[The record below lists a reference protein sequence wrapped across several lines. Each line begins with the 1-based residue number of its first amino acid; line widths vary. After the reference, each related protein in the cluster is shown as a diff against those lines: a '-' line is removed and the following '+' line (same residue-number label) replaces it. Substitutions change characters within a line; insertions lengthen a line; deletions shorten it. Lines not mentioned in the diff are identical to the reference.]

1 MGNIDVNDANHKHA
15 TYWERKGDEAARAA
29 GYELDSAA
37 AGQKYQK
44 AADDFNKA
52 ARALD
57 RAGDRKNAAWDYER
71 AAWQLEHKG
80 DLKGAAHYLEKAGA
94 DITNDLSKKNDLRR
108 DVQAERD
115 YSEAGEDRMNA
126 GKAAGR
132 NHKEAAKQYGE
143 AERDFTKAADADAR
157 ISIGTSDDIK
167 NIEKY
172 NTKAALAREKAAAE
186 AGEDHMDAGKAA
198 GRNHK
203 EAAKQYGE
211 AEADFS
217 KAAGRSGNV
226 DDIKKYY
233 TKADHAGE
241 KAAAAAGEDHMDAG
255 KAAER
260 HHNHKEAA
268 NQYGQ
273 AHDDFTKAAV
283 LARKAGDTED
293 ADKYDKQADDAGKK
307 AAKEET
313 LVKPKDAL
321 PAHINPKNRL

>member
-143 AERDFTKAADADAR
+143 AE
-157 ISIGTSDDIK
+157 
-167 NIEKY
+167 
-172 NTKAALAREKAAAE
+172 
-186 AGEDHMDAGKAA
+186 
-198 GRNHK
+198 
-203 EAAKQYGE
+203 
-211 AEADFS
+211 ADFS